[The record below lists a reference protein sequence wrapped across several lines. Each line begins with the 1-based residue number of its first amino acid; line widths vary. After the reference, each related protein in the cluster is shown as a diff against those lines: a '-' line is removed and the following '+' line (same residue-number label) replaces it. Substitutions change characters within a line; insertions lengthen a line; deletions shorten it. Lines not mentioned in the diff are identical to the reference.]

1 MTRGQLGQGS
11 EGLHYGDFLPAQ
23 MGQAGQAGRMGQ
35 VGRVRQAGR
44 VGHGAD
50 WALAAVVLAHL
61 AISVLH
67 GRAHSGAQVP
77 LSPAAALFVYIVI
90 LAGPL
95 IGLAVWPWKPIAGGW
110 IVAASLGGAL
120 VFGLINHFII
130 AGPDH
135 VSHVAPEWRT
145 LFGVTA
151 ALLLAT
157 EAAGAAIGVWCV
169 VRRVGRT
176 S

>member
-1 MTRGQLGQGS
+1 
-11 EGLHYGDFLPAQ
+11 
-23 MGQAGQAGRMGQ
+23 MGQAGQMGQ
-35 VGRVRQAGR
+35 VDRVGQAGR
-44 VGHGAD
+44 VGHAAD
-50 WALAAVVLAHL
+50 WALAAVVLVHL
-61 AISVLH
+61 AISVVH

-77 LSPAAALFVYIVI
+77 LSPAGTLFVFIVV

-95 IGLAVWPWKPIAGGW
+95 LGLAVWPWKPIAGEW
-110 IVAASLGGAL
+110 IVAASLGGSL

-135 VSHVAPEWRT
+135 VSHVAAEWRT

-151 ALLLAT
+151 ALLLVT
-157 EAAGAAIGVWCV
+157 ESAGTAIGAWCAT
-169 VRRVGRT
+169 RRLRRA